1 MPPELLNQISDRVN
15 MDSGSDVILEVSN
28 LCKYYDVRHSLIT
41 KMVSGKKDVKIKA
54 VDGVSLKIKRKQI
67 IGLVG
72 ESGCGKST
80 LGKTIVGLYK
90 PTDGKIMFDGH
101 EVSGYSNAAMNAY
114 HQKVQMIF
122 QNPYACLNPRKTVR
136 DIVSDPLKLK
146 YKITSSAERE
156 EIVLDLIRKVGL
168 SPRAINLFPHQFSG
182 GQRQRIGIA
191 RAIAMQPEFIV
202 ADEPVSALDVSVQ
215 AQIINLLQELQ
226 EEYQLTYLFVAHDL
240 SVIYY
245 ISDFVAVMYLGKIV
259 ETAETAELFSHP
271 LHPYTQAL
279 LSAAPV
285 INKDGA
291 AQRIILEGTVP
302 TPVDPPPGCRFASRC
317 FAKKGPECRQTEPE
331 GKEISPGHWVACHLY
346 KG

>member
-1 MPPELLNQISDRVN
+1 MNPISGAMNPNADP
-15 MDSGSDVILEVSN
+15 DVILEVSN
-28 LCKYYDVRHSLIT
+28 LRKYHDIHHSLIT
-41 KMVSGKKDVKIKA
+41 RMISGKKDVKVKA
-54 VDGVSLKIKRKQI
+54 VDGVDLKIKRKQI

-80 LGKTIVGLYK
+80 LGKTIVGLHK
-90 PTDGKIMFDGH
+90 ATEGKIIFHGH

-136 DIVSDPLKLK
+136 DIVSDPLKLR
-146 YKITSSAERE
+146 YKISSPAERE
-156 EIVLDLIRKVGL
+156 EIVLELICKVGL
-168 SPRAINLFPHQFSG
+168 SPRAVNLFPHQFSG

-271 LHPYTQAL
+271 LHPYTKAL

-291 AQRIILEGTVP
+291 AERIILEGTVP

-317 FAKKGPECRQTEPE
+317 FAKKGPACLEAEPK
-331 GKEISPGHWVACHLY
+331 GKEIVPGHWVACHLY
-346 KG
+346 GE

>member
-1 MPPELLNQISDRVN
+1 MPPELLNQISGRMN
-15 MDSGSDVILEVSN
+15 MESGSDVILEVSN
-28 LCKYYDVRHSLIT
+28 LRKYHDVHHSLIT
-41 KMVSGKKDVKIKA
+41 RMVSGKKDMKVKA
-54 VDGVSLKIKRKQI
+54 VDGVSMKIKRKQI

-80 LGKTIVGLYK
+80 LGKTIVGLHK
-90 PTDGKIMFDGH
+90 PTDGKIIFDGQ
-101 EVSGYSNAAMNAY
+101 EVSGYSHTGMNAY
-114 HQKVQMIF
+114 HQKMQMIF

-146 YKITSSAERE
+146 YKITNSAERE
-156 EIVLDLIRKVGL
+156 EIVLELLHKVGL
-168 SPRAINLFPHQFSG
+168 SPRAINLYPHQFSG

-259 ETAETAELFSHP
+259 ESAETAELFSHP

-285 INKDGA
+285 INQDGA

-302 TPVDPPPGCRFASRC
+302 TPVAPPPGCRFASRC
-317 FAKKGPECRQTEPE
+317 FAQKGLECLQREPE
-331 GKEISPGHWVACHLY
+331 GKEISPGHWAACHLY
-346 KG
+346 GD

>member
-1 MPPELLNQISDRVN
+1 MLPEFVKPVSACTCPSLD
-15 MDSGSDVILEVSN
+15 SDVILEVQD
-28 LCKYYDVRHSLIT
+28 LRKYHDIHHSLLTRLI
-41 KMVSGKKDVKIKA
+41 SGKKDAKVKA

-80 LGKTIVGLYK
+80 LGKTIVGLHK
-90 PTDGKIMFDGH
+90 PTAGKIIFNGH
-101 EVSGYSNAAMNAY
+101 EVSNYSNADMNAY

-146 YKITSSAERE
+146 YKINNPAERE
-156 EIVLDLIRKVGL
+156 EIVLELIRKVGL

-215 AQIINLLQELQ
+215 AQIINLMQELQ
-226 EEYQLTYLFVAHDL
+226 DEYQLTYLFVAHDL

-245 ISDFVAVMYLGKIV
+245 ISDFVAVMYLGKIM
-259 ETAETAELFSHP
+259 ESAETEELFNHP

-285 INKDGA
+285 IHKNSA

-317 FAKKGPECRQTEPE
+317 VSKMPICQQVEPE
-331 GKEISPGHWVACHLY
+331 SKELSSGHWVACHLF
-346 KG
+346 GD

>member
-1 MPPELLNQISDRVN
+1 M
-15 MDSGSDVILEVSN
+15 
-28 LCKYYDVRHSLIT
+28 IT
-41 KMVSGKKDVKIKA
+41 RMVSGKKNVKVKA
-54 VDGVSLKIKRKQI
+54 VDGVDLTVKRKQI

-80 LGKTIVGLYK
+80 LGKTIVGLHK
-90 PTDGKIMFDGH
+90 PTEGKILFNGH
-101 EVSGYSNAAMNAY
+101 EVSGYSNTDMNAY
-114 HQKVQMIF
+114 HQKMQMIF

-136 DIVSDPLKLK
+136 DIISDPLKLK
-146 YKITSSAERE
+146 YKITNPAERE
-156 EIVLDLIRKVGL
+156 EIVLELLNKVGL
-168 SPRAINLFPHQFSG
+168 SPRAINLYPHQFSG

-215 AQIINLLQELQ
+215 AQIINLMQELQ
-226 EEYQLTYLFVAHDL
+226 EEYHLTYLFVAHDL

-259 ETAETAELFSHP
+259 ESAETEELFSHP

-285 INKDGA
+285 IDQGGVP
-291 AQRIILEGTVP
+291 QRIILEGTVP

-317 FAKKGPECRQTEPE
+317 FAQKGPECLEMEPE
-331 GKEISPGHWVACHLY
+331 GKEISPGHWVACHRY
-346 KG
+346 EG

>member
-1 MPPELLNQISDRVN
+1 MI
-15 MDSGSDVILEVSN
+15 
-28 LCKYYDVRHSLIT
+28 
-41 KMVSGKKDVKIKA
+41 SGKSDAKVKA
-54 VDGVSLKIKRKQI
+54 VDGVSLRIKRKQI

-80 LGKTIVGLYK
+80 FGKTIVGLYK
-90 PTDGKIMFDGH
+90 PTEGSILFNGH
-101 EVSGYSNAAMNAY
+101 EVSNYSANNMNAY
-114 HQKVQMIF
+114 HQKMQMIF

-146 YKITSSAERE
+146 YKIKNPAERE
-156 EIVLDLIRKVGL
+156 DLVLELIRKVGL

-215 AQIINLLQELQ
+215 AQIISLLQELQ

-259 ETAETAELFSHP
+259 ESSETTELFSHP

-285 INKDGA
+285 ISKEGA
-291 AQRIILEGTVP
+291 KQRIILEGTVP

-317 FAKKGPECRQTEPE
+317 FAKKGSVCHQIEPE
-331 GKEISPGHWVACHLY
+331 EKEISPGHWVACHLFDD
-346 KG
+346 